1 MPLYSHGITGAVKCT
16 TSAAVKYTTR
26 FILMGSKGWSL
37 MMDLTKGK
45 GPKNRKYN

>member
-1 MPLYSHGITGAVKCT
+1 MFTRAMKCT
-16 TSAAVKYTTR
+16 TSTAAAVKYTTR

-45 GPKNRKYN
+45 GAKNRKYN